1 GFELKLPANLEVGAL
16 KPPTET
22 FTIKDTINEHRNNPQ
37 CASCHSK
44 MDPFGLAMEN
54 FDVLGRY
61 RENYQKFVV
70 TKTTIEVTAEGK
82 TKKTERISRKFE
94 PTTKVDASTSH
105 RDGRPIVGIEGLK
118 NLMLEDQDK
127 IARNLLTK
135 LSEYA
140 MGRKINYSDA
150 EVIHRLLKASK
161 NNNHQLRDLIVS
173 IVADESF
180 TKR

>member
-1 GFELKLPANLEVGAL
+1 
-16 KPPTET
+16 
-22 FTIKDTINEHRNNPQ
+22 
-37 CASCHSK
+37 
-44 MDPFGLAMEN
+44 
-54 FDVLGRY
+54 
-61 RENYQKFVV
+61 
-70 TKTTIEVTAEGK
+70 
-82 TKKTERISRKFE
+82 
-94 PTTKVDASTSH
+94 
-105 RDGRPIVGIEGLK
+105 VGIEGLK

-161 NNNHQLRDLIVS
+161 NNNYQLRDLIVS

>member
-1 GFELKLPANLEVGAL
+1 
-16 KPPTET
+16 
-22 FTIKDTINEHRNNPQ
+22 
-37 CASCHSK
+37 

-61 RENYQKFVV
+61 RETYQKFVV

-82 TKKTERISRKFE
+82 TKKTEKTSRKFE

-105 RDGRPIVGIEGLK
+105 RDGRPIAGIKGLK

-150 EVIHRLLKASK
+150 GMIHRLLEASK
-161 NNNHQLRDLIVS
+161 SNDYRLRDLIVS
-173 IVADESF
+173 VVADDSF